1 MNITEFV
8 KNLGIAEDKTEDAVK
23 KVKEFLD
30 GNFIPKARFNE
41 VNEKTKD
48 LTSQLADRDKQLKEL
63 KKSAGDNDELKA
75 KIESLEKANKD
86 QKAAAEQKMKD
97 LQISTAV
104 KLAIG
109 DSAQD
114 ADIVSGLIDKSK
126 LVLGEDGK
134 VVGLTEQVDE
144 LKKSKA
150 FLFKNA
156 DANPPKFSPN
166 GGTGNPPAANP
177 FKKETFNLTEQGKLL
192 RSDPAK
198 ARTLATEAGVT
209 I

>member
-8 KNLGIAEDKTEDAVK
+8 KNLGIAEDKNEDAVK

-86 QKAAAEQKMKD
+86 QKAAAEQK
-97 LQISTAV
+97 
-104 KLAIG
+104 
-109 DSAQD
+109 
-114 ADIVSGLIDKSK
+114 
-126 LVLGEDGK
+126 EGK
-134 VVGLTEQVDE
+134 
-144 LKKSKA
+144 A
-150 FLFKNA
+150 
-156 DANPPKFSPN
+156 P
-166 GGTGNPPAANP
+166 
-177 FKKETFNLTEQGKLL
+177 
-192 RSDPAK
+192 RK
-198 ARTLATEAGVT
+198 ARKDEAEAAE
-209 I
+209 